1 MLTIQKLEKGYGIFD
16 VDRLVDFAERQQD
29 YSGLVDT
36 VITVNAKLEIERI
49 KSDIRI
55 LKERTK
61 KDPNA
66 ARLLIMR
73 DLKEKLH
80 FLENYNV

>member
-16 VDRLVDFAERQQD
+16 GDRLAVYVDNEND
-29 YSGLVDT
+29 YVGLVDI
-36 VITVNAKLEIERI
+36 VITVNTKLEIERI

-73 DLKEKLH
+73 DLKDQLH